1 MSERVSNDHS
11 GHKTPTPD
19 PAIIEEIRQMLQKT
33 KKEKMIDEGK
43 ANVEKKLKKIKRVW
57 SQSDALATQGIG

>member
-1 MSERVSNDHS
+1 
-11 GHKTPTPD
+11 
-19 PAIIEEIRQMLQKT
+19 MLQKT